1 MGKKH
6 SYFTYGA
13 MEKDSMVI
21 YHYGVLTPQRRK
33 IISAGRV
40 DRIQVKYPY
49 WLSPRKF
56 MKIST
61 FFPLKIIRLFLL
73 EAVKSC

>member
-1 MGKKH
+1 
-6 SYFTYGA
+6 

-21 YHYGVLTPQRRK
+21 YHCGVLTPQRRK

-40 DRIQVKYPY
+40 DKVQVKYPY
-49 WLSPRKF
+49 WLSPGKF

-61 FFPLKIIRLFLL
+61 FFSLENYYRLSLL